1 MKNDPIELISEKIIQ
16 SQRIVITSHLR
27 PDGDSL
33 CTGLA
38 LYFIGKL
45 LGKDM
50 AIINKD
56 NTPFPFNHY
65 PDIENIKIGQIAPPQ
80 EFDAVILLEC
90 ANIGRSGQLNIEN
103 YFKINMDHHYSNDYY
118 ADINWVDPQ
127 ASAVAEM
134 AVKLGKKLGVKLTP
148 EIASHLY
155 CGIVSDTGSFQFSNT
170 NAEAFKSCYELVTL
184 GASPIKVS
192 ELLFN
197 NNPPEKIKL
206 LGYVLSTLQINK
218 EGDIAVIT
226 MFKEYLD
233 RLNLKEID
241 TEDISTLTRSIKGVK
256 MVLFFKEMA
265 KDTFRVSLRSKGPA
279 NAAMVAEHF
288 GGGGHR
294 HAAGFTVTGKH
305 EKLVQDIPIK
315 VHGLLKGSPDI
326 AEETNRKIS

>member
-1 MKNDPIELISEKIIQ
+1 MKNDQIKLIAKKIIQ
-16 SQRIVITSHLR
+16 NQRIVITSHLR
-27 PDGDSL
+27 PDGDSI
-33 CTGLA
+33 CTSLA

-65 PDIENIKIGQIAPPQ
+65 PDIENIKIGQIAPQ
-80 EFDAVILLEC
+80 KFDVIILLEC
-90 ANIGRSGQLNIEN
+90 ANVSRSGQLNIDK
-103 YFKINMDHHYSNDYY
+103 YFKINMDHHSSNDYY
-118 ADINWVDPQ
+118 ADIDWVDPQ

-134 AVKLGKKLGVKLTP
+134 AVKLGKNLEIQFTP
-148 EIASHLY
+148 KIASHLY

-206 LGYVLSTLQINK
+206 LGYVLSTLQMNK
-218 EGDIAVIT
+218 TGDIAVIT

-233 RLNLKEID
+233 NLNLKEIE
-241 TEDISTLTRSIKGVK
+241 TEDITTLTRSIKGVK

-265 KDTFRVSLRSKGPA
+265 KDTFRVSLRSKGAA
-279 NAAMVAEHF
+279 NAAMIAEYF

-294 HAAGFTVTGKH
+294 HAAGFTVKGKH
-305 EKLVQDIPIK
+305 SKLIQDIPKK
-315 VHGLLKGSPDI
+315 VRELLTLKSPDPYL
-326 AEETNRKIS
+326 